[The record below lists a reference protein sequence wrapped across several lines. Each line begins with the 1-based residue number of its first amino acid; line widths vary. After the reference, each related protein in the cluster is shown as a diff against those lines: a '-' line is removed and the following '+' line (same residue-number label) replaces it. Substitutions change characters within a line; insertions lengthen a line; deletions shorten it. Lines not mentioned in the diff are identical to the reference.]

1 MSQTVESPT
10 GELVALRRF
19 VEALTHA
26 RLVEE
31 VFTAGLDALHEIF
44 SPDRAFVVIQ
54 ETRTGRQDK
63 QISQE
68 AGSSSTLTIPVLAGD
83 QFVGKFVLCFESQRK
98 FIDKEIELAE
108 ILALQAG
115 VVIGAL
121 QAQRIKAEFAAMAV
135 HELRAPLTAI
145 MGGTLLIKSG
155 KAIPRALEMI
165 ERNTRLQERLI
176 EELLNVSQI
185 EAGRVELQMKK
196 LDLAPLLS
204 EVIDEIQLAAADDGT
219 IIQADLQS
227 ALFVNG
233 DAQRLRQVFSN
244 LLSNSVRCAS
254 PNGEVRIQAIV
265 SDGFVRVGIMDN
277 GIGISSEVL
286 PYIFD
291 RFRQVRSA
299 GRRDHG
305 GLGLGLAIV
314 HDLLTMQGG
323 TVTAE
328 SPGPGKGAKFCVTLS
343 AMIP

>member
-1 MSQTVESPT
+1 MCIRDRSQTVESPT

-121 QAQRIKAEFAAMAV
+121 QAQRIKAEF
-135 HELRAPLTAI
+135 
-145 MGGTLLIKSG
+145 
-155 KAIPRALEMI
+155 
-165 ERNTRLQERLI
+165 
-176 EELLNVSQI
+176 
-185 EAGRVELQMKK
+185 
-196 LDLAPLLS
+196 
-204 EVIDEIQLAAADDGT
+204 
-219 IIQADLQS
+219 
-227 ALFVNG
+227 
-233 DAQRLRQVFSN
+233 
-244 LLSNSVRCAS
+244 
-254 PNGEVRIQAIV
+254 
-265 SDGFVRVGIMDN
+265 
-277 GIGISSEVL
+277 
-286 PYIFD
+286 
-291 RFRQVRSA
+291 
-299 GRRDHG
+299 
-305 GLGLGLAIV
+305 
-314 HDLLTMQGG
+314 
-323 TVTAE
+323 
-328 SPGPGKGAKFCVTLS
+328 
-343 AMIP
+343 